1 MTCTQSAYHEPMLN
15 AYGKLQ
21 MALVSSLQGAIKAPT
36 RKGGSFTLA
45 ESPKTKPVS
54 EAKGGVTH
62 GASHMAV

>member
-1 MTCTQSAYHEPMLN
+1 MLN